1 MMKRFSKT
9 TVFLMRSTFIAAVC
23 ICLCNALLI
32 ASPGLAQKLKET
44 KISISFKGEPLDV
57 CIKKI
62 GSKTDIQFA
71 FNPAELKQVNAEK
84 NNFKKTSVQQIL
96 EWLVKGTNLSFS
108 ELGNKVVIYNTLNNT
123 ASSLAANIS
132 ADPLSPLIYS
142 PFKIITGSIVNEKG
156 DPIPSVTIT
165 VKGTNT
171 SVVSDEKGMFSINAE
186 ETDVLIFSSIGF
198 TTKEIAVNKN
208 AVLAIRLT
216 TTNAQLDDVVVIGYG
231 SQKRKDVTGAI
242 TSIKGET
249 LKNLPVR
256 SVAEA
261 LQGRVAGVYASN
273 DDGSP
278 GAGTDIIIRGPLNNR
293 GAGPLYVIDGIPFTD
308 PGNSFNMQDVEN
320 IEVIKDAS
328 AAAIYGSK
336 AAAGVIIITT
346 KKGKAGKLQV
356 SANGTVGTRNVI
368 NLPKLLS
375 KDDFIKA
382 RIANGDDAEA
392 FFGPESERS
401 ELPNTNWFDYLY
413 KRSLEQNYGVS
424 LAGGNDKS
432 TYFMSANYNNQEGV
446 HIDNFVK
453 RYTLRINSDHKIN
466 TRLKAGQNFYL
477 TAQNENAANP
487 PNQGLLS
494 YRTSP
499 IMNVYDATNLVGGWG
514 KNPGYFAGGNDVS
527 QELSTYSRSNNYEAN
542 LAVYAELEI
551 IKGLKV
557 RQNLAMKY
565 SANDYYY
572 YEYPYDWGLIKR
584 SSKQFGKAYGKS
596 LNYIGNTTIS
606 YTKKINKHDFS
617 ILAGYEAQKSINDNI
632 NGYAQNANGI
642 LTRDLG
648 FVRNPL
654 KINTASGSG
663 DNLYR
668 INSQFG
674 RLTYTYDD
682 KYLFNAN
689 IRRDGVSTAFGPN
702 NKYGVFPSFS
712 VGWKV
717 INENFLRGTKIFSDL
732 KLRASYGVLGN
743 SDVPAFAFQTSY
755 SQGYPVV
762 LGSNGPI
769 VNSFN
774 IETKIANND
783 IQWENVATTNIG
795 ADAAFF
801 NNALTLSLDVYSRQ
815 TRQMVYN
822 VPIPG
827 SAGQGADIP
836 YNIGQMSNKGLEL
849 SVNYNGKIGK
859 ELTYTA
865 GFNGAFN
872 KNKLLSLDPKTGGVI
887 KDGGLNELYYDQA
900 TRTEPGKPLGQFYGW
915 IADGIYQT
923 NEQGAKG
930 AQAFGDGY
938 FPHAG
943 DLIYRDLN
951 KDGII
956 DDADK
961 AYIGNPWPKL
971 TYGINLGLQY
981 KGIDVSVFFSGIQG
995 VDIYNAQESFN
1006 HVFFSDYNTT
1016 TDIFQSSLFN
1026 GGPVTSVPRSFY
1038 PKNDPEFGGYDD
1050 PNYNWRLPSSYH
1062 VKNGSFLK
1070 LKNVQLGYT
1079 LSDKL
1084 TKNARLSSARIF
1096 VMANNL
1102 LTITKYKGY
1111 DPEIAG
1117 GVQARGID
1125 NSIERYPTT
1134 RLFTVGLNVNF

>member
-1 MMKRFSKT
+1 
-9 TVFLMRSTFIAAVC
+9 MRTTFIIALSV
-23 ICLCNALLI
+23 CLCNALLI

-44 KISISFKGEPLDV
+44 KISISFKGEPLDE

-62 GSKTDIQFA
+62 GLKTDIQFA
-71 FNPAELKQVNAEK
+71 FNPAELNEVNTEK
-84 NNFKKTSVQQIL
+84 INFKKTSVQDIL
-96 EWLVKGTNLSFS
+96 VRLLKGTNLSFS
-108 ELGNKVVIYNTLNNT
+108 ELGNKVVIYNSLNNT
-123 ASSLAANIS
+123 ASAVVENLTTYRPSQM
-132 ADPLSPLIYS
+132 PYS
-142 PFKIITGSIVNEKG
+142 PPIILKGSILNEKG
-156 DPIPSVTIT
+156 EPIPSVTVT
-165 VKGTNT
+165 VKGTNR
-171 SVVSDEKGMFSINAE
+171 SVISDEKGMFSINVD
-186 ETDVLIFSSIGF
+186 ETDVLVFSSVGF
-198 TTKEIAVNKN
+198 ATKEIAVNKN
-208 AVLAIRLT
+208 TTLALRLT
-216 TTNAQLDDVVVIGYG
+216 TINAQLEDVVVIGYG
-231 SQKRKDVTGAI
+231 SQKRKDITGAI

-261 LQGRVAGVYASN
+261 LQGRVAGVFASN
-273 DDGSP
+273 DDGGP

-346 KKGKAGKLQV
+346 KKGKAGKMQI
-356 SANGTVGTRNVI
+356 SANGTVGFRNVTK
-368 NLPKLLS
+368 LPKLLS

-382 RIANGDDAEA
+382 RIANGDDAET
-392 FFGPESERS
+392 FFGPASERPK
-401 ELPNTNWFDYLY
+401 LPNTNWFDYLY

-466 TRLKAGQNFYL
+466 SHLKVGQNFYL

-499 IMNVYDATNLVGGWG
+499 IMNVYDATNLIGGWG

-527 QELSTYSRSNNYEAN
+527 SELSNYSRSNNYEAN
-542 LAVYAELEI
+542 LAIYAELEI
-551 IKGLKV
+551 IKGLKI

-572 YEYPYDWGLIKR
+572 YEYPYDWGLITR
-584 SSKQFGKAYGKS
+584 STKQFGKAYGKN
-596 LNYIGNTTIS
+596 LTYIGNTTIS
-606 YTKKINKHDFS
+606 YNKKIDKHDFS

-632 NGYAQNANGI
+632 SGYAQNANGI
-642 LTRDLG
+642 LSRDLG

-654 KINTASGSG
+654 AFNTAAGSG

-674 RLTYTYDD
+674 RLTYNYDD

-712 VGWKV
+712 VGWKL
-717 INENFLRGTKIFSDL
+717 INENFLKGSKIFSDL

-743 SDVPAFAFQTSY
+743 SDVPTFAFQTSY
-755 SQGYPVV
+755 TQGYPVA
-762 LGSNGPI
+762 LGQNGPI

-783 IQWENVATTNIG
+783 IQWENVGTTNIG

-801 NNALTLSLDVYSRQ
+801 NNALTVSIDVYSRQ
-815 TRQMVYN
+815 TKQMVYKI
-822 VPIPG
+822 PIPG
-827 SAGQGADIP
+827 SAGQGGTIP

-849 SVNYNGKIGK
+849 LVNYNSKIGR
-859 ELTYTA
+859 ELTYTV
-865 GFNGAFN
+865 GVNGAFN
-872 KNKLLSLDPKTGGVI
+872 KNKLLTLDPKAAVNIPDGELNVI
-887 KDGGLNELYYDQA
+887 YGPDARA
-900 TRTEPGKPLGQFYGW
+900 TRTEPNQPLGQFYGW
-915 IADGIYQT
+915 ISDGIYQT
-923 NEQGAKG
+923 DADGAKG
-930 AQAFGDGY
+930 AKAYGDDY
-938 FPHAG
+938 LPHAG

-956 DDADK
+956 DNADR

-981 KGIDVSVFFSGIQG
+981 KGFDISAFLAGVQG
-995 VDIYNAQESFN
+995 VDIYNSQESFN

-1016 TDIFQSSLFN
+1016 FDIFQSSLFN
-1026 GGPVTSVPRSFY
+1026 GNTVTNVPRTSY
-1038 PKNDPEFGGYDD
+1038 PKNDPNLAGFDA
-1050 PNYNWRLPSSYH
+1050 NYNWSAVSSYH

-1070 LKNVQLGYT
+1070 LKNIQLGYT
-1079 LSDKL
+1079 LSNKL

-1102 LTITKYKGY
+1102 FTITKYKGY

-1117 GVQARGID
+1117 GVQTRGID
-1125 NSIERYPTT
+1125 NSIERYPST
-1134 RLFTVGLNVNF
+1134 RLFTVGLNINF